1 MVWPF
6 ASRPARQPD
15 VAASAEPRLPAY
27 ALTVELHRPFHAA
40 LRDVRS
46 ALEAEELQLWQ
57 EQDLTALLGHG
68 QPQVV
73 LGFCAPRVLELAL
86 QLDPELCALLPLQG
100 SVREIAPGQVRV
112 ALQDPMGS
120 VALCRSTEWQGL
132 CKFRYGRLRRVV
144 DRLMLGPPGI

>member
-86 QLDPELCALLPLQG
+86 QLDPELCALLPL
-100 SVREIAPGQVRV
+100 
-112 ALQDPMGS
+112 
-120 VALCRSTEWQGL
+120 
-132 CKFRYGRLRRVV
+132 
-144 DRLMLGPPGI
+144 

>member
-57 EQDLTALLGHG
+57 EQDLTALLGERKADRFG
-68 QPQVV
+68 AA
-73 LGFCAPRVLELAL
+73 FLAIL
-86 QLDPELCALLPLQG
+86 SEG
-100 SVREIAPGQVRV
+100 
-112 ALQDPMGS
+112 
-120 VALCRSTEWQGL
+120 
-132 CKFRYGRLRRVV
+132 
-144 DRLMLGPPGI
+144 